1 MKDKNYFETRFVALE
16 RDEIKM
22 KIGLVLSGGGVKG
35 SAHIGAI
42 EALEEN
48 GIKISAVAG
57 TSIGSI
63 VGSLYAMGYTTEEML
78 KLFRYFSKGLLRADP
93 KYLMNN
99 IRSTKS
105 ILGSGII
112 SGQSIED
119 AIEECGNL
127 KGIKNIKDIKMPI
140 AIPTVDIKTGK
151 EIVFTNRSIDKTQYV
166 VKVPEKQAEEQVKY
180 VTVSSKEKEKY
191 IDDIEIGK
199 AVRASCSY
207 PGLFS
212 PMIYKDYKFVDG
224 GVLDNVPVEE
234 VKKLNVDKIIT
245 IKFPPRQAEN
255 PRSALNILSRSLDI
269 IFDDRDT
276 EKTRASDYIIN
287 VDVTSSSTFD
297 IKKIDECYKMGYEK
311 TMSEME
317 EIKKVLEF

>member
-1 MKDKNYFETRFVALE
+1 MKDKNYFETRFVASE

-78 KLFRYFSKGLLRADP
+78 KLFRYFSKGLLKADP

-166 VKVPEKQAEEQVKY
+166 VKVPEKQSEEQVKY
-180 VTVSSKEKEKY
+180 VTV
-191 IDDIEIGK
+191 
-199 AVRASCSY
+199 
-207 PGLFS
+207 
-212 PMIYKDYKFVDG
+212 
-224 GVLDNVPVEE
+224 
-234 VKKLNVDKIIT
+234 
-245 IKFPPRQAEN
+245 
-255 PRSALNILSRSLDI
+255 
-269 IFDDRDT
+269 
-276 EKTRASDYIIN
+276 
-287 VDVTSSSTFD
+287 
-297 IKKIDECYKMGYEK
+297 
-311 TMSEME
+311 
-317 EIKKVLEF
+317 